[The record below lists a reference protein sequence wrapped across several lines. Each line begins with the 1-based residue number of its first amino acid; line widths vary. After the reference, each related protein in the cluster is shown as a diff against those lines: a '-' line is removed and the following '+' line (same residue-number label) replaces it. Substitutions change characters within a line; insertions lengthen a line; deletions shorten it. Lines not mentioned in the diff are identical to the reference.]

1 MIEIQIVP
9 SDIRRR
15 VRYFFFDRRR
25 VVIGICALSII
36 LAGCTS
42 ALTAPAGNTAGL
54 QTRASLGQ
62 GGRITVQP
70 VITPAEP
77 GGGPGT
83 DIDPI
88 VRVRP

>member
-1 MIEIQIVP
+1 MKRTHGSRMQRL
-9 SDIRRR
+9 SLA
-15 VRYFFFDRRR
+15 
-25 VVIGICALSII
+25 ICAGALSII